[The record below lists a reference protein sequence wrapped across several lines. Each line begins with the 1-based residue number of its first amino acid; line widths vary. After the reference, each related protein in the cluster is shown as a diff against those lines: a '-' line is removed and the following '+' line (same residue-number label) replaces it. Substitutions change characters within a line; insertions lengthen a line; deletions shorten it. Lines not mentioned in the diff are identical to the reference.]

1 MKNDCKRL
9 LAWWIVLV
17 VSWVLAGG
25 SLMMWTSDA
34 QEKVFALHSLLSD
47 FLWNWRVP
55 IVFLSTLFFF
65 PEFVA
70 APFRLPA
77 DIFFASDWIFH
88 INTVA
93 RIYYVVFSVGAGT
106 AISWFWPKDLTMVY
120 SFASLGTVQW
130 LFPLLLGGTGALA
143 LFVAFYFHD
152 LLNRRDRTIWILTA
166 FLATLQMLLLGWI
179 DLSVPAFFVLA
190 VAMLPTTTLLP
201 SQLRGD
207 SLPRRKRILTAIFLF
222 CMSTAIGMAM
232 YSLPILQWQWLS
244 NSLAAVLFCL
254 ALFLAVIY
262 SREQGY
268 LHRLYQR
275 HRLRKFAPLRFNP
288 NIYQQGSLGKF
299 PPLKTVIVTLVRI
312 GLTVANVMGEVFVVL
327 VNGLLLSFLSVLVVL
342 IRVPE
347 IIGASTFRLRYA
359 LGFYLNV
366 LVLPILAF
374 TSTGLGIA
382 LAVFVLI
389 RYLLSGASG
398 IGFLFLTALF
408 VIFLSIFLGYSSL
421 YRLSVS
427 TVSSTYFM
435 TEARDA
441 VADRTPITYFAY
453 ALILFWVVKS
463 VGMVVT
469 FFTLHDLAP
478 LFKPGFFFVTASLLM
493 GAGVMFAWLPISR
506 KR

>member
-1 MKNDCKRL
+1 MKNDRKRL
-9 LAWWIVLV
+9 LTWWLVLV
-17 VSWVLAGG
+17 VCWVLAGG
-25 SLMMWTSDA
+25 SVMMWTSDA
-34 QEKVFALHSLLSD
+34 QEKVFALHLFLSD
-47 FLWNWRVP
+47 LLWDWRMVV
-55 IVFLSTLFFF
+55 VFLSTLVFF

-77 DIFFASDWIFH
+77 DTFFASDWIFP

-93 RIYYVVFSVGAGT
+93 RVYYVVFSVGAGT
-106 AISWFWPKDLTMVY
+106 AISGFWLKDLTMVHF
-120 SFASLGTVQW
+120 FAPLVTVEW
-130 LFPLLLGGTGALA
+130 LSPLMLGGTGALA
-143 LFVAFYFHD
+143 FFVAFHFHD
-152 LLNRRDRTIWILTA
+152 LLNRRDSTIWILIA
-166 FLATLQMLLLGWI
+166 FLATLQMLLLGRI
-179 DLSVPAFFVLA
+179 DFSVPAFFVLA

-201 SQLRGD
+201 SQLRED

-222 CMSTAIGMAM
+222 CMSTAMGMAM
-232 YSLPILQWQWLS
+232 YSLSMPQWQWLS
-244 NSLAAVLFCL
+244 IFLAAVLFCL
-254 ALFLAVIY
+254 ALSLAVIC

-275 HRLRKFAPLRFNP
+275 HRLRKFIPLRFNP
-288 NIYQQGSLGKF
+288 IFYQQGSLGEF
-299 PPLKTVIVTLVRI
+299 PPLRTVVVTLVRI
-312 GLTVANVMGEVFVVL
+312 GLTIANVMGEIFVVL
-327 VNGLLLSFLSVLVVL
+327 ANGLLLSFLIVLVVL

-374 TSTGLGIA
+374 TSAGLGIA
-382 LAVFVLI
+382 LAVVVLT

-398 IGFLFLTALF
+398 VGFLFLTVLF
-408 VIFLSIFLGYSSL
+408 MIFLSIFLGYSSL

-463 VGMVVT
+463 FGMVIT
-469 FFTLHDLAP
+469 LFTLHDLAP
-478 LFKPGFFFVTASLLM
+478 LFKPGFFFGTASLLM
-493 GAGVMFAWLPISR
+493 SVGMVFVWLPILR